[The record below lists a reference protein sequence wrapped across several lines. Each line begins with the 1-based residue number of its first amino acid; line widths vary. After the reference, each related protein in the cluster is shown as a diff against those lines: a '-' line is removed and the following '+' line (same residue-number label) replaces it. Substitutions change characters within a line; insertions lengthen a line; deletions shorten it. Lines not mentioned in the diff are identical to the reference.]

1 MKAVHKILV
10 PGDGQQLSVSLA
22 CDKDIDVFFFFGKGQ
37 FACCPAGLKSSVT
50 LTDMNEDCV
59 GIPAVGLYKPYILF

>member
-22 CDKDIDVFFFFGKGQ
+22 CDKDIDVFFFLERVNLLVVQ
-37 FACCPAGLKSSVT
+37 LV
-50 LTDMNEDCV
+50 
-59 GIPAVGLYKPYILF
+59 